1 MQPRELCAQVVR
13 SLDRHKAAEIR
24 VLHVTELTSL
34 ADYFVIAEGTSSTQV
49 KALTDYVEEELA
61 EQGVTPLRTEGYQSS
76 QWILQDYGTVIVHV
90 FQKDTRA
97 FYDLELLW
105 KDGEELAA
113 ADFLESESDQK

>member
-1 MQPRELCAQVVR
+1 MQPRELCQQVVR
-13 SLDRHKAAEIR
+13 SLDKHKATDIR
-24 VLHVTELTSL
+24 VLHVTDLTSL

-49 KALTDYVEEELA
+49 KALTDYVEAELE

-97 FYDLELLW
+97 FYDLERLW
-105 KDGEELAA
+105 KDGEELPA